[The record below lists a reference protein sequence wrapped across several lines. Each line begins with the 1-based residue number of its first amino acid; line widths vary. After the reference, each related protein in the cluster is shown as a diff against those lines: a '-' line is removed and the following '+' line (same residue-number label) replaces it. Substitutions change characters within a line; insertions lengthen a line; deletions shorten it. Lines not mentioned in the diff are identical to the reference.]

1 MHILKGQRFSF
12 FYNKISFGMPVDKL
26 RNLAKARDELGTRLK
41 WFFGLLIRAIM
52 RSSAGD
58 GV

>member
-1 MHILKGQRFSF
+1 MS
-12 FYNKISFGMPVDKL
+12 VDKL

-41 WFFGLLIRAIM
+41 WFFGLLIGAIM